1 MKKVD
6 INSIYRIVKKFVTK
20 FEVPSVNKMGLV
32 KRDVYRVLI
41 ATILSARSKDEVT
54 EKVSEQLFSK
64 ANNLEELS
72 KLSYEEIKEAIKP
85 IRFYNNKTRY
95 LKNLPEVINKEFKGK
110 IPDEI
115 EDLVKLPG
123 VGRKTANLVLIVGF
137 EKPAMCVD
145 VHVHRIMNRLGY
157 LKTKDNFE
165 TEIELREKLPK
176 EYWLEWNK
184 LFVSFGQNHCRPQSP
199 HCSSCPI
206 IKDCNQIKVGRKR

>member
-1 MKKVD
+1 MKD
-6 INSIYRIVKKFVTK
+6 IWYGDNRDIVKWGGIVHLCSKTGIKFVLQIAYYRSHQWLEMS
-20 FEVPSVNKMGLV
+20 FDNDHVNIPPKVFRHFRSLEDI
-32 KRDVYRVLI
+32 KRLGIDAGI
-41 ATILSARSKDEVT
+41 NI
-54 EKVSEQLFSK
+54 Q
-64 ANNLEELS
+64 
-72 KLSYEEIKEAIKP
+72 
-85 IRFYNNKTRY
+85 
-95 LKNLPEVINKEFKGK
+95 VINKEFKGK